1 VCRCLLGIR
10 RSRRG
15 PRVFTLN
22 LVLTIRKA
30 LGWTQGPASAPQ
42 STASFGMN
50 YSLIVLRA
58 VSTLICM
65 WVPLLAQFNGST
77 PAGEASPGSINLSLD
92 DAIARGLKTNLGLLT
107 RENSSTTAR
116 AEKIRLL
123 AALLPTVTG
132 GVSMTEQQI
141 SLATFG
147 FRLPGVSTILG
158 PSHYQDAGASSDF
171 TVYDARARKAWQSGK
186 ESLHAAELSA
196 KDARDLV
203 VQAVASAYLQIVA
216 SMARVDAT
224 QVQVETAQALYER
237 ARDQHRAG
245 TSAAIDELRSQ
256 VELKTQQQQLLAL
269 QNQVA
274 KDKLSLARAIGL
286 PTGQVFEISDH
297 VPYKPL
303 DALAPS
309 EALQRAYESRA
320 DYQSMQAQVK
330 AAELAQEAVSAE
342 WLPTASIN
350 SNYDLVGP
358 TFAESHGTFGVTG
371 SIRMN
376 IFDGG
381 KRKADMLEAA
391 ATLKQRQ
398 EELANLRGQIDQET
412 RSALL
417 DLDSAAQQVAV
428 AQSNVDLAN
437 QTLAQAR
444 DRFAAGVTDNIE
456 VVQAQE
462 SVSNAQQNLISSIFG
477 HNLAKVALSRAMGLT
492 EANLKTFIGA
502 K

>member
-1 VCRCLLGIR
+1 
-10 RSRRG
+10 
-15 PRVFTLN
+15 
-22 LVLTIRKA
+22 
-30 LGWTQGPASAPQ
+30 
-42 STASFGMN
+42 
-50 YSLIVLRA
+50 
-58 VSTLICM
+58 
-65 WVPLLAQFNGST
+65 
-77 PAGEASPGSINLSLD
+77 
-92 DAIARGLKTNLGLLT
+92 
-107 RENSSTTAR
+107 
-116 AEKIRLL
+116 
-123 AALLPTVTG
+123 
-132 GVSMTEQQI
+132 
-141 SLATFG
+141 
-147 FRLPGVSTILG
+147 
-158 PSHYQDAGASSDF
+158 
-171 TVYDARARKAWQSGK
+171 
-186 ESLHAAELSA
+186 
-196 KDARDLV
+196 
-203 VQAVASAYLQIVA
+203 
-216 SMARVDAT
+216 
-224 QVQVETAQALYER
+224 VETAQALYER

-303 DALAPS
+303 EALAPS

-330 AAELAQEAVSAE
+330 AAELAHEAVSAE

-398 EELANLRGQIDQET
+398 EELANLSGQIDQEI

-417 DLDSAAQQVAV
+417 DLNSAAQQVAV

-456 VVQAQE
+456 VVQAQDALAGAE
-462 SVSNAQQNLISSIFG
+462 DNLIASRYA
-477 HNLAKVALSRAMGLT
+477 HNLAKVALARAIGMT
-492 EANLKTFIGA
+492 ETNLKQFIGG